1 MTKFK
6 KKYDQLGHKLRFNIQ
21 TNEED
26 QENEPSTQT
35 KEQDTEEMNL
45 LSSVRDQVQGVGAPH
60 GPNNRW
66 RKEEERDR
74 EASENDRPVAL

>member
-1 MTKFK
+1 MIKFK
-6 KKYDQLGHKLRFNIQ
+6 KKYDQLRHKLRFNIQ

-60 GPNNRW
+60 GPNNR
-66 RKEEERDR
+66 
-74 EASENDRPVAL
+74 